1 MSALVDGIELVPS
14 IKFIHNGVN
23 MSTFFIGIGILYSI
37 VVATIPDD
45 LEGAIPTFIRVS
57 AAVVLIS
64 IFVSLLGAK

>member
-1 MSALVDGIELVPS
+1 
-14 IKFIHNGVN
+14 

-45 LEGAIPTFIRVS
+45 IEGAIPTFMRVS

-64 IFVSLLGAK
+64 ILFSLLGAK